1 MTVGGRNIS
10 EICDMAIVDSSA
22 FLGSLELSERD
33 RMIAERVT
41 KEINARLGFLLDV
54 GLDYLTLSRSA
65 GTLAGGE
72 AQRIRLAS
80 QIGSGLVGTLYVL
93 DLLSENLTITGTLPL
108 LYGTLIVS
116 IVNTL
121 LEFFGS
127 GIYTK
132 KEA

>member
-1 MTVGGRNIS
+1 MLKFIFHIFSNAVALFAAAYFVSGFQLN
-10 EICDMAIVDSSA
+10 MSSYWVLVVTA
-22 FLGSLELSERD
+22 LILTLINTFIKPFFSFFLGPLVLLTFGLFS
-33 RMIAERVT
+33 IV
-41 KEINARLGFLLDV
+41 INM
-54 GLDYLTLSRSA
+54 
-65 GTLAGGE
+65 
-72 AQRIRLAS
+72 
-80 QIGSGLVGTLYVL
+80 GTLYVL